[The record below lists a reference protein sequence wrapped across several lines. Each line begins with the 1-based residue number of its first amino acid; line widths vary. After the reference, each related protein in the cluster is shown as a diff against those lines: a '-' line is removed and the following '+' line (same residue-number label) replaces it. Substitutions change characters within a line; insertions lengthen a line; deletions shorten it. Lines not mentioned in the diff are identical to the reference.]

1 MNSIRI
7 IKACELTPE
16 LTLQWQE
23 IATARCYLQSPFL
36 QPAFTRAVA
45 RVRDGVEIALMES
58 EGQLQGVLPFQR
70 GPRGL
75 LRNVCGRL
83 SEFHTPVVRPGV
95 SPNMPDLL
103 RACGLS
109 WWQFDHLPVSESP
122 LANQAWGTST
132 SPYIDISNG
141 YESYVKERK
150 AAGSSMSQTLRKG
163 RKLER
168 EVGPLRFEYHTTSED
183 AFQALVGWKDDQHRR
198 TGRLRVMQYD
208 WLLQLLRSLK
218 SDDAANDL
226 GLFSTLYAGDK
237 LAAVHLGLRNESVI
251 HLWFPAYAP
260 ELEEYSPGLVLLLRL
275 AEEAAARGVIR
286 LDLGRGSERYKSNFK
301 SGDIAIAEGAI
312 DLRPVA
318 GRVRR
323 HWYDTKRWFRN
334 SRWKEQF
341 EWPMEVTRRLRQK
354 LAFE

>member
-1 MNSIRI
+1 MRSIRI

-16 LTLQWQE
+16 QTLQWQE
-23 IATARCYLQSPFL
+23 IASAKRYLQSPFL

-45 RVRDGVEIALMES
+45 RVRDDVKIALIES
-58 EGQLQGVLPFQR
+58 QGELQGVFPFQR

-75 LRNVCGRL
+75 LRNVGGRL
-83 SEFHTPVVRPGV
+83 SEFHTPIVKLEVE
-95 SPNMPDLL
+95 PDIPELL

-122 LANQAWGTST
+122 FAKHAWGTST
-132 SPYIDISNG
+132 SPFLNLAEG
-141 YESYVKERK
+141 YDSYLKERK
-150 AAGSSMSQTLRKG
+150 AAGSSMSQALRKG

-168 EVGPLRFEYHTTSED
+168 EVGPLRFEYQTASEE
-183 AFQALVGWKDDQHRR
+183 AFEAFVGWKDDQHLR
-198 TGRLRVMQYD
+198 TGRLRVMQYE

-218 SDDAANDL
+218 SDNPANDV

-275 AEEAAARGVIR
+275 AEEAAARGVVRI
-286 LDLGRGSERYKSNFK
+286 DFGRGSERYKSNFK
-301 SGDIAIAEGAI
+301 SGDIVIAEGAV
-312 DLRPVA
+312 DLRPVS
-318 GRVRR
+318 GRLRK

-334 SRWKEQF
+334 SRWKKQF

-354 LAFE
+354 KAFE